1 MLINTQTRCLIQGIT
16 GKEGQRALAWM
27 TASGLHVVAG
37 VTPGKGSQ
45 VVEGVPVYNSVA
57 EAKQAHPELN
67 LTAIYVPPKF
77 ALAAAKEAIEAGV
90 RLLHVLAEGI
100 PTKDTATMLE
110 LARAKGTRIVG
121 PSSIGFAVPGV
132 GAVGSMGGGDMS
144 QYLVPQQNDG
154 VAIISKSGGMANTIA
169 TMLTG
174 AGIPQSL
181 IIGIGGDRFIG
192 TTYADLLPD
201 LAADPN
207 TKAVVV
213 IGEIGGA
220 YEEVLAEQ
228 ITKQK
233 FTKPV
238 VAFISGLFAETLPQ
252 GVSFGHAGAIVS
264 KHEGTRQAKVAALT
278 KAGVKIANKPTDI
291 VQLLKKL

>member
-1 MLINTQTRCLIQGIT
+1 MLINQNTYCIIQGIT

-27 TASGLHVVAG
+27 TASGLKVIAG
-37 VTPGKGSQ
+37 VTPGKAGQ

-57 EAKQAHPELN
+57 EAKIAHPTIN
-67 LTAIYVPPKF
+67 LSAIYVPPKF
-77 ALAAAKEAIEAGV
+77 ALSAVKEAVAAGIA
-90 RLLHVLAEGI
+90 LLHVLAEGI
-100 PTKDTATMLE
+100 PTKDTAIMLE
-110 LARAKGTRIVG
+110 LARAAQLRIVG

-144 QYLVPQQNDG
+144 QYLIPKQNDG
-154 VAIISKSGGMANTIA
+154 VAILSKSGGMANTIA

-174 AGIPQSL
+174 AQIPQSF

-207 TKAVVV
+207 TKAVVI

-228 ITKQK
+228 ITAQK

-238 VAFISGLFAETLPQ
+238 IAFISGLFAETLPQ

-264 KHEGTRQAKVAALT
+264 QHEGTRTAKITALK
-278 KAGVKIANKPTDI
+278 KAGVQIAQKPTDI
-291 VQLLKKL
+291 VQLLKAL